1 MNHRKNHLRVNPL
14 ERQAWSS
21 VARPLLM
28 CHLRFHPK
36 LRQCLPRSCNRSTFQ
51 QTSLYSCL
59 STFLRLNHRLSKNL
73 HHSLV
78 GLRDHKPWKP
88 LHHKVWH
95 HKPWKPLH
103 HKVLQP
109 HNHSIS
115 KRNRLYH
122 RSFLQMIRLRAP
134 VVVQQALPVRLLRM
148 VQVPLQVIHQPAL
161 LQIRQ
166 LDLLA
171 LLLRILLVPLLRIL
185 QLETQASHQVNRL
198 LEVST
203 PVALQLPVP
212 Q

>member
-1 MNHRKNHLRVNPL
+1 
-14 ERQAWSS
+14 
-21 VARPLLM
+21 
-28 CHLRFHPK
+28 
-36 LRQCLPRSCNRSTFQ
+36 
-51 QTSLYSCL
+51 
-59 STFLRLNHRLSKNL
+59 
-73 HHSLV
+73 
-78 GLRDHKPWKP
+78 
-88 LHHKVWH
+88 
-95 HKPWKPLH
+95 
-103 HKVLQP
+103 
-109 HNHSIS
+109 
-115 KRNRLYH
+115 
-122 RSFLQMIRLRAP
+122 MIRLRAP